1 MKVYV
6 IFKMASFECVVEG
19 NHYKPLRAMV
29 GEIKEG
35 KCVGIKLVKCAAD
48 FAPPL
53 EKRVNIFFD
62 ENGKAVSYKVAE

>member
-6 IFKMASFECVVEG
+6 VFKMASFECVVDG
-19 NHYKPLRAMV
+19 NHYKPIRAMI

-35 KCVGIKLVKCAAD
+35 KCVAIKLVKCAPD

-62 ENGKAVSYKVAE
+62 ENGKAVSHKSAE